1 MKISNTML
9 YVRLEMSTARALP
22 LKREVTLNNGQC
34 QLHHHHHH
42 RPSLLLEHR
51 PPTMV
56 RQRALSW
63 AALSIS
69 LQVWPVF
76 VKSASKSR
84 RQVFLG
90 LPLFRFPCGF
100 HFSACLVMLFAG
112 FLRVCPIHPH
122 LLRRISSSTGI
133 WLVRCHRSACQLT

>member
-1 MKISNTML
+1 MESFLTSMD
-9 YVRLEMSTARALP
+9 AL
-22 LKREVTLNNGQC
+22 KY
-34 QLHHHHHH
+34 HFHHHHH

>member
-1 MKISNTML
+1 ML
-9 YVRLEMSTARALP
+9 H
-22 LKREVTLNNGQC
+22 
-34 QLHHHHHH
+34 HHHHHH

-76 VKSASKSR
+76 VNSASKSR

-133 WLVRCHRSACQLT
+133 WLVCCIMHSHYFGVSYDMPSFTKLLRLHYLYST